1 MNQRPALRTAVIG
14 FGLSGR
20 VFHTPLIAAD
30 PAYSL
35 DAIVTNNP
43 ERAARAAA
51 LHPGAAILPDA
62 DALFSRPG
70 DFDVV
75 VIGTPPATHADLA
88 LAAIGHGLHVVVDK
102 PFALSSGEG
111 RGVSDAARQAGVVL
125 SVFQNRRW
133 DADFLTVARLVAD
146 GALGQVHTF
155 ESRFERWKPAGLR
168 DWKDTAGLAGGGGI
182 LFDLGTHVIDQALA
196 LFGPAASVYGET
208 RRLSGGT
215 SDADEDAFV
224 AIRHASGVDSHLSLG
239 LHFAV
244 PAPRF
249 RVLGTKAGYEVF
261 GTDGQEAALDGGAS
275 PADPGYGRL
284 PEDQWGRL
292 GTPGALEPVPAAVG
306 DYPAFY
312 RGFAAAVHGNGPAPV
327 DPADAIAT
335 LEIIEQVHQANR
347 TPDTAG

>member
-1 MNQRPALRTAVIG
+1 MNQHPALRTAVIG

-20 VFHTPLIAAD
+20 VFHTPLIVAD

-35 DAIVTNNP
+35 EAIVTGNP
-43 ERAARAAA
+43 ERAAQAST
-51 LHPGAAILPDA
+51 LHPGAQILPDA
-62 DALFSRPG
+62 EALFARAD

-75 VIGTPPATHADLA
+75 VIGTPPDTHAELA

-102 PFALSSGEG
+102 PFAISSRAG
-111 RGVSDAARQAGVVL
+111 REVVDAAQQAGVVL

-133 DADFLTVARLVAD
+133 DADFLTVSRLVAD
-146 GALGQVHTF
+146 GALGAVHTF

-168 DWKDTAGLAGGGGI
+168 AWKDTAGLAGGGGI

-196 LFGPAASVYGET
+196 LFGPATSVYGET
-208 RRLSGGT
+208 RRLSAGG

-239 LHFAV
+239 LHFAT

-249 RVLGTKAGYEVF
+249 RVLGTEAGYEVW
-261 GTDGQEAALDGGAS
+261 GMDGQEAALDGGAS
-275 PADPGYGRL
+275 PTDPGYGQVPR
-284 PEDQWGRL
+284 DQWGSL
-292 GTPGALEPVPAAVG
+292 GVPGALEPVPAATG

-312 RGFAAAVHGNGPAPV
+312 RGFAAAAHGDGPLPV
-327 DPADAIAT
+327 DPADAIAV
-335 LEIIEQVHQANR
+335 LEIIEGIHASHR
-347 TPDTAG
+347 P

>member
-1 MNQRPALRTAVIG
+1 MNQRPPLRTAVIG

-35 DAIVTNNP
+35 KAIVTGNA
-43 ERAARAAA
+43 ERAAQATAA
-51 LHPGAAILPDA
+51 HPGATILPDA
-62 DALFSRPG
+62 DALFARAD

-88 LAAIGHGLHVVVDK
+88 LAAIGRGLHVVIDK
-102 PFALSSGEG
+102 PFATSSVEA
-111 RGVSDAARQAGVVL
+111 REVVSAARQAGVVL

-133 DADFLTVARLVAD
+133 DADFLTVSRLVGN
-146 GALGQVHTF
+146 GALGRIHTF

-168 DWKDTAGLAGGGGI
+168 DWKDTSGIAGGGGI

-196 LFGPAASVYGET
+196 LFGPAASVHGLT
-208 RRLSGGT
+208 RRLSGGG

-249 RVLGTKAGYEVF
+249 RVLGARAGYEVW

-275 PADPGYGRL
+275 PRDAGYGQVARAA
-284 PEDQWGRL
+284 WGRL
-292 GTPGALEPVPAAVG
+292 GTPGALEAVPSEDG

-312 RGFAAAVHGNGPAPV
+312 RGFAAGVHGDGPVPV
-327 DPADAIAT
+327 DPADAVAT
-335 LEIIEQVHQANR
+335 LEIIEAIHRVNR
-347 TPDTAG
+347 A

>member
-1 MNQRPALRTAVIG
+1 MDQRRPLRTAVIG

-20 VFHTPLIAAD
+20 VFHTPLIEAD

-35 DAIVTNNP
+35 TAIVTGNP

-51 LHPGAAILPDA
+51 LHPGARILPDA
-62 DALFSRPG
+62 AALFARA
-70 DFDVV
+70 DEFDVV
-75 VIGTPPATHADLA
+75 VIGTPPATHAELA

-102 PFALSSGEG
+102 PFAISSRAGQE
-111 RGVSDAARQAGVVL
+111 VLDAARQAGVVL

-133 DADFLTVARLVAD
+133 DADFLTVSRLVAD
-146 GALGQVHTF
+146 GSLGAVHTF

-196 LFGPAASVYGET
+196 LFGPATSVHGET
-208 RRLSGGT
+208 RRLSGGA

-249 RVLGTKAGYEVF
+249 RVLGTEAGYEVW
-261 GTDGQEAALDGGAS
+261 GLDGQEAALDGGAS
-275 PADPGYGRL
+275 PADPGYGQVRR
-284 PEDQWGRL
+284 DQWGRL
-292 GTPGALEPVPAAVG
+292 GVPGALEPVPAATG

-312 RGFAAAVHGNGPAPV
+312 RGFAAAVHGEGPLPV
-327 DPADAIAT
+327 DPADAIT
-335 LEIIEQVHQANR
+335 VLEIIEGIHRSNWS
-347 TPDTAG
+347 

>member
-1 MNQRPALRTAVIG
+1 MNPRPPLRTAVLG

-30 PAYSL
+30 AAYSL
-35 DAIVTNNP
+35 EAIVTGHP
-43 ERAARAAA
+43 KRAAQAAA
-51 LHPGAAILPDA
+51 AHPGAAILPDA
-62 DALFSRPG
+62 DALWARAA

-75 VIGTPPATHADLA
+75 VLATPPASHAALA

-102 PFALSSGEG
+102 PFATSTPEA
-111 RGVSDAARQAGVVL
+111 REVIDAAAAAGVVL

-133 DADFLTVARLVAD
+133 DADFLTVSRLVAD
-146 GALGQVHTF
+146 GSLGEVLTF

-168 DWKDTAGLAGGGGI
+168 DWKDTAGLAGGGGV

-196 LFGPAASVYGET
+196 LFGPAAEVHGHT
-208 RRLSGGT
+208 RRVSGGP

-224 AIRHASGVDSHLSLG
+224 ALRHDSGVWSHLSAG

-249 RVLGTKAGYEVF
+249 RVLGTRAGFDVW
-261 GTDGQEAALDGGAS
+261 GLDGQEAALDGGAS
-275 PADPGYGRL
+275 PRDAGFGQVPRG
-284 PEDQWGRL
+284 QWGRL
-292 GTPGALEPVPAAVG
+292 GVPGSLEPVPAETG

-312 RGFAAAVHGNGPAPV
+312 RGFAAAVHGEAPVPV
-327 DPADAIAT
+327 DPADALAT
-335 LEIIEQVHQANR
+335 LQVIEQVHGQSKPANR
-347 TPDTAG
+347 A

>member
-1 MNQRPALRTAVIG
+1 MNPRPALRTAVIG

-20 VFHTPLIAAD
+20 VFHSPLIAAD

-35 DAIVTNNP
+35 DAIVTGNP
-43 ERAARAAA
+43 ARAAQA
-51 LHPGAAILPDA
+51 AAQHPGTAVLPDT
-62 DALFSRPG
+62 DALFARSG
-70 DFDVV
+70 EFDVV

-88 LAAIGHGLHVVVDK
+88 VAAIGCGLHVVVDK
-102 PFALSSGEG
+102 PFATSSRAG
-111 RGVSDAARQAGVVL
+111 REVADAAQAAGVVL

-133 DADFLTVARLVAD
+133 DADFLTAARLVAD
-146 GALGQVHTF
+146 GALGQVHRF

-208 RRLSGGT
+208 RRLSASG

-239 LHFAV
+239 LHFPV

-249 RVLGTKAGYEVF
+249 RVLGSTAGYEVW

-275 PADPGYGRL
+275 PRDPGYGQVPR
-284 PEDQWGRL
+284 DQWGSL
-292 GTPGALEPVPAAVG
+292 GVPGAVEAVHPEAG

-312 RGFAAAVHGNGPAPV
+312 RGFAAAVHGEGPAPV
-327 DPADAIAT
+327 DPAEAIAV
-335 LEIIEQVHQANR
+335 LEIIERIHAENR
-347 TPDTAG
+347 P